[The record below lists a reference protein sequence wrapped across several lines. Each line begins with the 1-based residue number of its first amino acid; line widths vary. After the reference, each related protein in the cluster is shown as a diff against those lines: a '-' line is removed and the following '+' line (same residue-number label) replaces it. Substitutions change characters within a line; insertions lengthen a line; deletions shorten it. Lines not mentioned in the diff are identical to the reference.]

1 MKPFEKYLS
10 KHIPYVWRFG
20 VVGAS
25 GVVVNPGIFTA
36 LTGSG
41 LSPVASSLTA
51 VEASILSNF
60 VLNDA
65 WTFKGLGRGSRL
77 RRMILFHLSRAAGA
91 AVNVATVA
99 LLTSLGVYP
108 NISNLVGIALSM
120 AVNYLTSVGV
130 VWRVG

>member
-1 MKPFEKYLS
+1 
-10 KHIPYVWRFG
+10 
-20 VVGAS
+20 
-25 GVVVNPGIFTA
+25 VVVNHGIFTA

-60 VLNDA
+60 FLNDA

-77 RRMILFHLSRAAGA
+77 RRMLLFHLSRAGGA

-108 NISNLVGIALSM
+108 NISNLVGIVLSM